1 MEILSKVVFA
11 VNVKL
16 DTKVMVYNVLI
27 SMNAFKTRTI
37 ATLMESVV
45 ILMVVTNVNVIMDT
59 KVLVR
64 VQSVV
69 RTLTSAI
76 PITSP
81 PL

>member
-1 MEILSKVVFA
+1 
-11 VNVKL
+11 
-16 DTKVMVYNVLI
+16 MVYNVSI

>member
-1 MEILSKVVFA
+1 MEILFKVVFA

-16 DTKVMVYNVLI
+16 DMKVMVYNVLI

-76 PITSP
+76 PTTPP